1 MRHRK
6 DTERLLREYVRS
18 VLAEDEAGG
27 NPALFGG
34 AGPNAYDA
42 SFGFMGGSGDYRGA
56 GGNIFKLA
64 LEPFSDF
71 LKTVKGASKE
81 VMTKV
86 ATAAKVVI
94 GTVVSI
100 IMPTVKVHY
109 DEVFADEEARIREIR
124 GEYDEA
130 LRSTDQVF
138 KESSISTLALL
149 MAPKAAVGVLV
160 AKEGPKVALG
170 FLDGITGGLAVDVYK
185 GFVEKAKSA
194 GRWALKNES
203 TRRRTRSLLR
213 EDAGKIGPEDILK
226 DPGFWEELKGK
237 AGGELEEAQRAAAD
251 AHEATLSEIKELLD
265 ATVKEDLN
273 KVSKLLKNEKLKK
286 PLKTLENEMP
296 PEKLK
301 ESQEE
306 ILKSLRAAIKA
317 AYAAPLKKKAKAAAA
332 IDPESKIASDY
343 KGVLDDI
350 NKL

>member
-170 FLDGITGGLAVDVYK
+170 FLDGITGGLAGDVYE
-185 GFVEKAKSA
+185 GFVENARRT

-203 TRRRTRSLLR
+203 TRRHTRSLLR

-226 DPGFWEELKGK
+226 DPDFWEELKGK

-251 AHEATLSEIKELLD
+251 AHEATLSEIKALLD
-265 ATVKEDLN
+265 ATVKKDLN
-273 KVSKLLKNEKLKK
+273 KVSELLKNEKLKK

-317 AYAAPLKKKAKAAAA
+317 AYAAPLKEKAAAAAA
-332 IDPESKIASDY
+332 IDPKSKIVSDY
-343 KGVLDDI
+343 KDVLDDI

>member
-64 LEPFSDF
+64 FEPFSDF

-100 IMPTVKVHY
+100 IIPTVKVHY
-109 DEVFADEEARIREIR
+109 DEVFANDEARIREIR
-124 GEYDEA
+124 GEYAEA

-170 FLDGITGGLAVDVYK
+170 FLDGITGGLAKDVYD
-185 GFVEKAKSA
+185 GFVEKATRA

-203 TRRRTRSLLR
+203 ASRRGRALLQ
-213 EDAGKIGPEDILK
+213 EDGGKIGPEDILK
-226 DPGFWEELKGK
+226 NPAFWKELEAK
-237 AGGELEEAQRAAAD
+237 AGGELNEAQQAAAD
-251 AHEATLSEIKELLD
+251 AHEATLSEIKELIE

-273 KVSKLLKNEKLKK
+273 KVSELLDNQKLKE
-286 PLKTLENEMP
+286 PLKTLKNEMP
-296 PEKLK
+296 PENLN
-301 ESQEE
+301 ESKKE

-317 AYAAPLKKKAKAAAA
+317 TYAAPLKKKAEDAAAL
-332 IDPESKIASDY
+332 DPESKIASDY
-343 KGVLDDI
+343 KRVVDGI